1 MILSLI
7 KLGVLIAL
15 LLYAS
20 IKDIRSRE
28 VPDSVSGMTLILGLV
43 GITAGDLPSMLLGM
57 ALVFL
62 PQYLA
67 AIINPAKAL
76 GGADIKLSSAAAFLL
91 GAPRGL
97 FALIVGLTLSVITVP
112 IVRKVKK
119 LPKNQPFPLVPF
131 LAVGIIAAYLRH
143 YRTVLM
149 VRLRRQI
156 SRQTKQTPEGIVPPM
171 PTKFVQ
177 YDGKDA
183 RKRAIK
189 AKAVN
194 CAVLP

>member
-20 IKDIRSRE
+20 IKDIKSRE
-28 VPDSVSGMTLILGLV
+28 VPDSVSGMMLILGLV

-57 ALVFL
+57 TLVFL
-62 PQYLA
+62 PQYLS

-76 GGADIKLSSAAAFLL
+76 GGADIKLSSSAAFLL

-131 LAVGIIAAYLRH
+131 LAVGIIAAYL
-143 YRTVLM
+143 
-149 VRLRRQI
+149 I
-156 SRQTKQTPEGIVPPM
+156 
-171 PTKFVQ
+171 
-177 YDGKDA
+177 
-183 RKRAIK
+183 
-189 AKAVN
+189 
-194 CAVLP
+194 

>member
-20 IKDIRSRE
+20 IKDIKSRE
-28 VPDSVSGMTLILGLV
+28 VPDSVSGMMLILGLV

-57 ALVFL
+57 TLVFL
-62 PQYLA
+62 PQYLS

-76 GGADIKLSSAAAFLL
+76 GGADIKLSSSAAFLL

-112 IVRKVKK
+112 IVRAVKK

-131 LAVGIIAAYLRH
+131 LAVGIIAAYL
-143 YRTVLM
+143 
-149 VRLRRQI
+149 I
-156 SRQTKQTPEGIVPPM
+156 
-171 PTKFVQ
+171 
-177 YDGKDA
+177 
-183 RKRAIK
+183 
-189 AKAVN
+189 
-194 CAVLP
+194 

>member
-20 IKDIRSRE
+20 VKDIKSRE
-28 VPDSVSGMTLILGLV
+28 VPDSISGMMLILGLV
-43 GITAGDLPSMLLGM
+43 GITAGDLRSMLLGM
-57 ALVFL
+57 TLVFL

-76 GGADIKLSSAAAFLL
+76 GGADIKLSSAAALLL

-119 LPKNQPFPLVPF
+119 LPKNQPFPLIPF
-131 LAVGIIAAYLRH
+131 LSVGILAAY
-143 YRTVLM
+143 
-149 VRLRRQI
+149 I
-156 SRQTKQTPEGIVPPM
+156 I
-171 PTKFVQ
+171 
-177 YDGKDA
+177 
-183 RKRAIK
+183 
-189 AKAVN
+189 
-194 CAVLP
+194 